1 MRRTNEVL
9 RQRRDKKGRKDGE
22 NREGQEVRRQR
33 LCFFGFG
40 SLVPSFPNPYVGRT
54 M

>member
-22 NREGQEVRRQR
+22 NREGQEVRTVKSPV
-33 LCFFGFG
+33 GTG
-40 SLVPSFPNPYVGRT
+40 SDICSVNYI
-54 M
+54 